1 MADMTLR
8 EFCERYRKGDFL
20 AKDRNTQIE
29 AGWYDWFCSDKALA
43 GRLAKIW
50 SILKGVTSNYILD
63 NYRVWFKNYFLDILP
78 PRIMT
83 RDYFQ
88 VGEPHSHA
96 INPKTMKYC
105 GTYATFAVRGKE
117 IWEYCGNCFPHMC
130 VDVEKFKKRD
140 SVQAFL
146 HETYKLVCG
155 IAQAP
160 RPHIF
165 CKDGFEM
172 SVQAGDGLYCEPRV
186 NLENGEYAACE
197 VGYPSQKEELLM
209 PYIEDPTEPTKA
221 VYPYVPVEVIEQVI
235 EKHGGWFDARIPFA

>member
-1 MADMTLR
+1 MAREELKTIEGWHKSGCNSWDEYCKPGDMV
-8 EFCERYRKGDFL
+8 D
-20 AKDRNTQIE
+20 Q
-29 AGWYDWFCSDKALA
+29 
-43 GRLAKIW
+43 
-50 SILKGVTSNYILD
+50 GVAD
-63 NYRVWFKNYFLDILP
+63 YFLDILP
-78 PRIMT
+78 PRTMT

-96 INPKTMKYC
+96 INPKTMKNC

-117 IWEYCGNCFPHMC
+117 IWEYCGNCFPHMY
-130 VDVEKFKKRD
+130 VDV
-140 SVQAFL
+140 
-146 HETYKLVCG
+146 
-155 IAQAP
+155 
-160 RPHIF
+160 
-165 CKDGFEM
+165 EM

-186 NLENGEYAACE
+186 NLESGEYAACE

>member
-1 MADMTLR
+1 MLTLTIEKKWFDMILSGEKTEEYR
-8 EFCERYRKGDFL
+8 ELKRYYDSRFRNAAMLKNQEYQASVSEFRNL
-20 AKDRNTQIE
+20 AATVDQ
-29 AGWYDWFCSDKALA
+29 
-43 GRLAKIW
+43 
-50 SILKGVTSNYILD
+50 
-63 NYRVWFKNYFLDILP
+63 DI
-78 PRIMT
+78 
-83 RDYFQ
+83 
-88 VGEPHSHA
+88 
-96 INPKTMKYC
+96 
-105 GTYATFAVRGKE
+105 
-117 IWEYCGNCFPHMC
+117 GNCFPHMC

-186 NLENGEYAACE
+186 NLESGEYATCE

>member
-1 MADMTLR
+1 MKQAEFAELSREVMPVLDKLTEIAGQHGTAEKLVSITLSA
-8 EFCERYRKGDFL
+8 EG
-20 AKDRNTQIE
+20 
-29 AGWYDWFCSDKALA
+29 
-43 GRLAKIW
+43 
-50 SILKGVTSNYILD
+50 YIHFT
-63 NYRVWFKNYFLDILP
+63 V
-78 PRIMT
+78 
-83 RDYFQ
+83 
-88 VGEPHSHA
+88 
-96 INPKTMKYC
+96 
-105 GTYATFAVRGKE
+105 
-117 IWEYCGNCFPHMC
+117 
-130 VDVEKFKKRD
+130 RD

-186 NLENGEYAACE
+186 NLESGEYATCE

>member
-1 MADMTLR
+1 MAREELKTIEGWHKSGCNSWDEYCKPGDMV
-8 EFCERYRKGDFL
+8 D
-20 AKDRNTQIE
+20 Q
-29 AGWYDWFCSDKALA
+29 
-43 GRLAKIW
+43 
-50 SILKGVTSNYILD
+50 GVAD
-63 NYRVWFKNYFLDILP
+63 YFLDILP
-78 PRIMT
+78 PRTMT

-96 INPKTMKYC
+96 INPKTMKNC

-186 NLENGEYAACE
+186 NLESGEYAACE

-235 EKHGGWFDARIPFA
+235 EKHGGWFDTRIPFA